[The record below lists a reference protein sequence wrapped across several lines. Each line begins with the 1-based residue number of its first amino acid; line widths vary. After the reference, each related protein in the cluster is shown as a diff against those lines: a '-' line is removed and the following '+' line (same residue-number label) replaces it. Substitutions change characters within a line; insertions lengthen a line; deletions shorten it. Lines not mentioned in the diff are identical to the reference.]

1 MKAPREL
8 AFLHVFEIVGVYH
21 KVIDTA
27 IKHGSRRVYLVG
39 FRSRSRRWL
48 WWRVVKIRCE
58 NRSAAVLVESNSHCL
73 GSALY
78 ALSEGHLPVGRQL
91 HGKNDTLAT
100 NWLGVYSGGF
110 EMVKAGGGVHLGSSN
125 EGCWPANVLLCTSWK
140 ESGPLKEV
148 VSTTGE

>member
-78 ALSEGHLPVGRQL
+78 ALSTLSVQTKVAGLPMSCYVL
-91 HGKNDTLAT
+91 PGK
-100 NWLGVYSGGF
+100 
-110 EMVKAGGGVHLGSSN
+110 KAV
-125 EGCWPANVLLCTSWK
+125 P
-140 ESGPLKEV
+140 
-148 VSTTGE
+148 